1 MYPVLKENKIFS
13 WETFPLCFS
22 FPHFLL
28 LLLSPGLSSR
38 VSTVSFSLETPPGA
52 LSCGSD
58 FPWGPGCM
66 EAGTPLHAIYAD
78 FTSPSWAEGGS
89 EGGRLAAGPR
99 VSHSSLSAS
108 CAFLLSQPSRR
119 SIQQAPATPWACLCQ
134 AALCLESLLLPHSS
148 PGKIRPGTG
157 WGPGFQ
163 LPLLLPASLFLCSP
177 CTLHLWGS
185 L

>member
-78 FTSPSWAEGGS
+78 FTSPSRAEGGAECRES
-89 EGGRLAAGPR
+89 RERGMLGGEGGVGSQDPN
-99 VSHSSLSAS
+99 
-108 CAFLLSQPSRR
+108 LSQV
-119 SIQQAPATPWACLCQ
+119 
-134 AALCLESLLLPHSS
+134 
-148 PGKIRPGTG
+148 
-157 WGPGFQ
+157 
-163 LPLLLPASLFLCSP
+163 
-177 CTLHLWGS
+177 
-185 L
+185 